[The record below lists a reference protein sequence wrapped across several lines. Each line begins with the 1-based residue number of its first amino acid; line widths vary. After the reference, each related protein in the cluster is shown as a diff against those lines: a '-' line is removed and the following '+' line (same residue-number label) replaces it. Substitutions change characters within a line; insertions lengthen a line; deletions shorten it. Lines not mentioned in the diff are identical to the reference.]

1 MNAYGPS
8 FHHLTQNKPVFEYAT
23 VHPNFIVAIDLKL
36 DDHSTVD
43 ERSNVY
49 GLMEAGSVYPN
60 EGSQIPAVFIR
71 PNSNIF
77 EICVSPGIPNSD
89 KLEICLTPGIA
100 FTPNEWFTLAFG
112 SFCSDECSLAVQK
125 DDEVEG
131 PYWINNSWNQTW
143 YDVSGIIG
151 NTYNWSDL
159 IAATGEYMNFYLDSE
174 EDQNDL
180 SFFVTTEPDKTGAE
194 NYTA

>member
-8 FHHLTQNKPVFEYAT
+8 FHHLTQNKLVFEYAT
-23 VHPNFIVAIDLKL
+23 VYPSFAVYIDLKL

-49 GLMEAGSVYPN
+49 GLMAAAGSVDPY
-60 EGSQIPAVFIR
+60 EESQIPAVYIQ
-71 PNSNIF
+71 PNSNIL
-77 EICVSPGIPNSD
+77 EICVSPGIPYSD
-89 KLEICLTPGIA
+89 IFDSCFTGIT

-112 SFCSDECSLAVQK
+112 SFCWDECYLVVQK
-125 DDEVEG
+125 DYEVKA
-131 PYWINNSWNQTW
+131 YWILNSWNQTW

-151 NTYNWSDL
+151 NTYNQSDI